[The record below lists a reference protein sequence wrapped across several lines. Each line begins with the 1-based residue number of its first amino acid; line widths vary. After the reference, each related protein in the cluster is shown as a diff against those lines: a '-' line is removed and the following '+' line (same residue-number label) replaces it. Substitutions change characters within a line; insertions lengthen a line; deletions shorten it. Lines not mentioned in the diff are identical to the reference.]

1 MDDFVRNSSL
11 NGVALQV
18 AKKIPRVV
26 AATSVSEKNTKLP
39 WTKTTKGNKKS
50 RSKIGRK
57 IRITVIDL

>member
-18 AKKIPRVV
+18 PKKIPRVV
-26 AATSVSEKNTKLP
+26 AATGISEENTKLP
-39 WTKTTKGNKKS
+39 WTKTTEGNEKS

-57 IRITVIDL
+57 TRITVIDL